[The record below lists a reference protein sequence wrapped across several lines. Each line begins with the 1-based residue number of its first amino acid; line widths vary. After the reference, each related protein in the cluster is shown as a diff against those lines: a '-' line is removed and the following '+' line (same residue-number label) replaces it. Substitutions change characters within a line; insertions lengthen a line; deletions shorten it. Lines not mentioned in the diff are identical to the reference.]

1 MTLINKDLNE
11 KRRNYMTK
19 EIAFDISQNKMCT
32 YDCLNHSGN
41 FELPDLLLEAAQA
54 GDESS
59 LAKELKDRQCMRVY
73 DAVMNG
79 KTVSLCRVSDEDYE
93 LFSKNTFDQFYLRGI
108 CLEAESKGCDQIVL
122 KDDCSERVYSTKKL
136 LSALRNQEP
145 LEKVLGIERKE
156 KRLFNV
162 EYKI

>member
-1 MTLINKDLNE
+1 MTLINKDLNK

-19 EIAFDISQNKMCT
+19 EIAFDISQNKMGT
-32 YDCLNHSGN
+32 HDCLNHSGN
-41 FELPDLLLEAAQA
+41 FELPDLLLEAAQE

-73 DAVMNG
+73 DAVANG

-93 LFSKNTFDQFYLRGI
+93 LFSKNTFDKFYLRGI
-108 CLEAESKGCDQIVL
+108 CLEAVSKGCDQIVL
-122 KDDCSERVYSTKKL
+122 KDENSERIYSSKKL
-136 LSALRNQEP
+136 LSALRDQEP